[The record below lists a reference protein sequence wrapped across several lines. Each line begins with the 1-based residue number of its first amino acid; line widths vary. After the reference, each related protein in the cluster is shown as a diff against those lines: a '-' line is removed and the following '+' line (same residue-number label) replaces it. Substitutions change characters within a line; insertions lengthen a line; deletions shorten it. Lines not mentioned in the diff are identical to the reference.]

1 MKTPNKTQMNLI
13 KKLPFKYQIIA
24 LIVFLIVANFSYLT
38 SFTKEYSLKSV
49 SDGDTIVLL
58 SKGEEIKVRFYGID
72 APESAQEYGQFCK
85 NMLINLLKNKEIKLE
100 IKDKDKYGR
109 VVGIVY
115 ANGEDINK
123 TIVRNGCA
131 WSYQNYTKKYLD
143 DEKYAR
149 ENKLGLWQGKN
160 PQNPRDFRLNHKR
173 N

>member
-1 MKTPNKTQMNLI
+1 MKKPTKAQMQLI

-24 LIVFLIVANFSYLT
+24 LIVFLVVANFSYFT
-38 SFTKEYSLKSV
+38 SFTKEYSLEKV

-58 SKGEEIKVRFYGID
+58 SKGEKIKVRFYGID

-85 NMLINLLKNKEIKLE
+85 NMLSDFLKNKDIKLE

-123 TIVRNGCA
+123 AMVRNGCA
-131 WSYQNYTKKYLD
+131 WSYQNYTKKYVD

-149 ENKLGLWQGKN
+149 ANKLGLWQGKN
-160 PQNPRDFRLNHKR
+160 PQNPREFRLEHKR
-173 N
+173 D